1 MRLRGFAL
9 SVAALVALSTQA
21 HAQQAVADFY
31 RGKTITILFGGS
43 PGGGYD
49 VDARILARHIG
60 RFIPGNPSLVVQNIS
75 GARGLTSVNR
85 LYSTSPKDGTFM
97 GVVQRGLLTSPW
109 LNPTGVQFDVFKFNW
124 LFSTAAEP
132 GVAIVWKPPTK
143 LTIDDLRSREV
154 IIGGSGDSAIIPQV
168 FNYTTGTK
176 FKIIQGYPGTS
187 DLVLAMERGEI
198 QGIGYYS
205 WSNIP
210 SKNPTWLSEQKI
222 QVLLQTGDQRSPEL
236 PDVPTVSELATD
248 PGKRLVQDLWLSP
261 LEFARPYAMPP
272 ETPKD
277 RVAAIQ
283 AAFGEMLKNG
293 DFQEDAKKSGMV
305 VDPRSA
311 DQIRA
316 LLNRIAAMP
325 PSVIEDAKKAV
336 LE

>member
-272 ETPKD
+272 ETPKE

-283 AAFGEMLKNG
+283 AAFGEMLKNS

>member
-9 SVAALVALSTQA
+9 SVAAMVALATQA

-143 LTIDDLRSREV
+143 LSIDDLRSREV

-248 PGKRLVQDLWLSP
+248 PGKRFVQDLWLSP

-272 ETPKD
+272 ETPKE

-283 AAFGEMLKNG
+283 AAFGEMLKNS
-293 DFQEDAKKSGMV
+293 DFQEDAKRSGMV

-316 LLNRIAAMP
+316 LLNRIAGMP

>member
-1 MRLRGFAL
+1 MKPRILAFSG
-9 SVAALVALSTQA
+9 AAMMLLCLQA

-49 VDARILARHIG
+49 VDARVLARHIG

-85 LYSTSPKDGTFM
+85 LYSTSPKDGTVM

-109 LNPTGVQFDVFKFNW
+109 LNPTGIQFDVLKFNW

-132 GVAIVWKPPTK
+132 GVAIVWKPLQK
-143 LTIDDLRSREV
+143 YSVDDLRSKEI

-168 FNYTTGTK
+168 FNYTAGTK
-176 FKIIQGYPGTS
+176 FKIIQGYPGTA

-236 PDVPTVSELATD
+236 PDVPTVAELASD

-277 RVAAIQ
+277 RVAAVQ
-283 AAFGEMLKNG
+283 AAFDAMLKDN

-305 VDPRSA
+305 LDPRSA
-311 DQIRA
+311 EQIRA
-316 LLNRIAAMP
+316 LLNRVGQMP
-325 PSVIEDAKKAV
+325 ASVIDDARKAV
-336 LE
+336 SD

>member
-1 MRLRGFAL
+1 MKPRILAFSG
-9 SVAALVALSTQA
+9 AAMMLLCVQA

-49 VDARILARHIG
+49 VDARVLARHIG

-85 LYSTSPKDGTFM
+85 LYSTSPKDGTVM

-109 LNPTGVQFDVFKFNW
+109 LNPTGIQFDVLKFNW

-132 GVAIVWKPPTK
+132 GVAIVWKPLQK
-143 LTIDDLRSREV
+143 YSVDDLRSKEI

-168 FNYTTGTK
+168 FNYTAGTK
-176 FKIIQGYPGTS
+176 FKIIQGYPGTA

-236 PDVPTVSELATD
+236 PDVPTVAELASD

-277 RVAAIQ
+277 RVAAVQ
-283 AAFGEMLKNG
+283 AAFDAMLKDN

-305 VDPRSA
+305 LDPRSA
-311 DQIRA
+311 EQIRA
-316 LLNRIAAMP
+316 LLNRVGQMP
-325 PSVIEDAKKAV
+325 ASVIDDARKAV
-336 LE
+336 SD

>member
-9 SVAALVALSTQA
+9 SVAAMVALSTQA

-143 LTIDDLRSREV
+143 LTINDLRSKEV

-210 SKNPTWLSEQKI
+210 SKNPTWLREQKI

-236 PDVPTVSELATD
+236 PDVPTVAELATD

-272 ETPKD
+272 ETPKE
-277 RVAAIQ
+277 RVAAVQ
-283 AAFGEMLKNG
+283 AAFGEMLKNS

-305 VDPRSA
+305 IDPRSA

-316 LLNRIAAMP
+316 LLNRIAGMP

>member
-1 MRLRGFAL
+1 MRLSGFAL
-9 SVAALVALSTQA
+9 SVAAMVALSTQA

-143 LTIDDLRSREV
+143 LTINDLRSKEV

-236 PDVPTVSELATD
+236 PDVPTVAELATD

-272 ETPKD
+272 ETPKE
-277 RVAAIQ
+277 RVAAVQ
-283 AAFGEMLKNG
+283 AAFGEMLKNS

-316 LLNRIAAMP
+316 LLNRIAGMP

>member
-1 MRLRGFAL
+1 MRIAFCAL
-9 SVAALVALSTQA
+9 SIAAVVGLASDA
-21 HAQQAVADFY
+21 HAQQSVADFY

-49 VDARILARHIG
+49 VDARVLARHIG

-85 LYSTSPKDGTFM
+85 LYSTSPRDGTFM
-97 GVVQRGLLTSPW
+97 GIVQRGLLTSPW
-109 LNPTGVQFDVFKFNW
+109 LNPTGVQFDLFKFNW

-132 GVAIVWKPPTK
+132 GVAIVWKPATKPTVE
-143 LTIDDLRSREV
+143 DLRTKEI

-168 FNYTTGTK
+168 FNYTAGTR
-176 FKIIQGYPGTS
+176 FKIIQGYPGTA

-210 SKNPTWLSEQKI
+210 SKNPTWLSEHKI
-222 QVLLQTGDQRSPEL
+222 QVLLQTGDQRSSEL
-236 PDVPTVSELATD
+236 PEVPTVSELALD
-248 PGKRLVQDLWLSP
+248 AGKRLVQDLWLAP

-277 RVAAIQ
+277 RVAAIRT
-283 AAFGEMLKNG
+283 AFGEMLKSP
-293 DFQEDAKKSGMV
+293 DFQEDARKSGMV
-305 VDPRSA
+305 IDPRSA
-311 DQIRA
+311 EEIRA
-316 LLNRIAAMP
+316 LLDRIAAMP
-325 PSVIEDAKKAV
+325 SSVIEDAKKAV
-336 LE
+336 SD

>member
-1 MRLRGFAL
+1 
-9 SVAALVALSTQA
+9 
-21 HAQQAVADFY
+21 
-31 RGKTITILFGGS
+31 
-43 PGGGYD
+43 
-49 VDARILARHIG
+49 
-60 RFIPGNPSLVVQNIS
+60 
-75 GARGLTSVNR
+75 
-85 LYSTSPKDGTFM
+85 M

-143 LTIDDLRSREV
+143 LTINDLRSKEV

-236 PDVPTVSELATD
+236 PDVPTVAELATD

-272 ETPKD
+272 ETPKE
-277 RVAAIQ
+277 RVAAVQ
-283 AAFGEMLKNG
+283 AAFGEMLKNS

-305 VDPRSA
+305 IDPRSA

-316 LLNRIAAMP
+316 LLNRIAGMP

>member
-1 MRLRGFAL
+1 MKL
-9 SVAALVALSTQA
+9 AAYAFGLASIAALSTDV

-49 VDARILARHIG
+49 VDARVLARHIG

-85 LYSTSPKDGTFM
+85 LYSTSPKDGTYM

-109 LNPTGVQFDVFKFNW
+109 LNPTGVQFDLFKFNW

-132 GVAIVWKPPTK
+132 GVAIIWKPPSK
-143 LTIDDLRSREV
+143 LSIDDLRTRET

-168 FNYTTGTK
+168 LNYTTGTK
-176 FKIIQGYPGTS
+176 FKIIQGYPGTA

-205 WSNIP
+205 WSNIA

-222 QVLLQTGDQRSPEL
+222 QVVLQTGDHRSPQL
-236 PDVPTVSELATD
+236 PDVPTVTELATD
-248 PGKRLVQDLWLSP
+248 SGKRQVQDLWLSP

-277 RVAAIQ
+277 RVTAVR
-283 AAFGEMLKNG
+283 AAFDEMLKSK
-293 DFQEDAKKSGMV
+293 DFREDAQKSGMV
-305 VDPRSA
+305 VDPRSSE
-311 DQIRA
+311 QIAA
-316 LLNRIAAMP
+316 LLNRIAKMAP
-325 PSVIEDAKKAV
+325 AVIEEAKKAV
-336 LE
+336 ND

>member
-1 MRLRGFAL
+1 MKLRGFAF
-9 SVAALVALSTQA
+9 SVAAMVALSTQA

-143 LTIDDLRSREV
+143 LSIDDLRSREV

-168 FNYTTGTK
+168 FNYTAGTK

-272 ETPKD
+272 ETPKE
-277 RVAAIQ
+277 RVAAVQ
-283 AAFGEMLKNG
+283 AAFGEMLKNSE
-293 DFQEDAKKSGMV
+293 FQEDAKKSGMV

-316 LLNRIAAMP
+316 LLNRIAGMP

>member
-1 MRLRGFAL
+1 MRLRGFAF
-9 SVAALVALSTQA
+9 SVAAMVALSTQA

-109 LNPTGVQFDVFKFNW
+109 LNPTRVQFDVFKFNW

-143 LTIDDLRSREV
+143 LSIDDLRSREV

-168 FNYTTGTK
+168 FNYTAGTK

-272 ETPKD
+272 ETPKE
-277 RVAAIQ
+277 RVAAVQ
-283 AAFGEMLKNG
+283 AAFGEMLKNSE
-293 DFQEDAKKSGMV
+293 FQEDAKKSGMV

-316 LLNRIAAMP
+316 LLNRIAGMP
-325 PSVIEDAKKAV
+325 PAVIEDAKKAV

>member
-1 MRLRGFAL
+1 MGLRGFAL
-9 SVAALVALSTQA
+9 SVATLVALSTQA
-21 HAQQAVADFY
+21 HGQQAVADFY

-85 LYSTSPKDGTFM
+85 LYATSPKDGTFM

-168 FNYTTGTK
+168 FNYTTDTK

-272 ETPKD
+272 ETPKE
-277 RVAAIQ
+277 RVAAVQ
-283 AAFGEMLKNG
+283 AAFGEMLKNS

-305 VDPRSA
+305 VDPRSS

-316 LLNRIAAMP
+316 LLNRIAGMP

>member
-1 MRLRGFAL
+1 MKLRGFAF
-9 SVAALVALSTQA
+9 SVAAMVALSTQA

-143 LTIDDLRSREV
+143 LSIDDLRSREV

-168 FNYTTGTK
+168 FNYTAGTK

-272 ETPKD
+272 ETPKE
-277 RVAAIQ
+277 RVAAVQ
-283 AAFGEMLKNG
+283 AAFGEMLKNS

-316 LLNRIAAMP
+316 LLNRIAGMP

>member
-1 MRLRGFAL
+1 MMLL
-9 SVAALVALSTQA
+9 CVQA

-31 RGKTITILFGGS
+31 RGKTITIFFGGS

-49 VDARILARHIG
+49 VDARVLARHIG

-85 LYSTSPKDGTFM
+85 LYSTSPKDGTVM

-109 LNPTGVQFDVFKFNW
+109 LNPTGIQFDVLKFNW

-132 GVAIVWKPPTK
+132 GVAIVWKPLQK
-143 LTIDDLRSREV
+143 YSVDDLRSKEI

-168 FNYTTGTK
+168 FNYTAGTK
-176 FKIIQGYPGTS
+176 FKIIQGYPGTA

-236 PDVPTVSELATD
+236 PDVPTVAELASD

-277 RVAAIQ
+277 RVAAVQ
-283 AAFGEMLKNG
+283 AAFDAMLKDN

-305 VDPRSA
+305 LDPRSA
-311 DQIRA
+311 EQIRA
-316 LLNRIAAMP
+316 LLNRVGQMP
-325 PSVIEDAKKAV
+325 ASVIDDARKAV
-336 LE
+336 SD

>member
-1 MRLRGFAL
+1 M
-9 SVAALVALSTQA
+9 
-21 HAQQAVADFY
+21 
-31 RGKTITILFGGS
+31 
-43 PGGGYD
+43 
-49 VDARILARHIG
+49 LARHIG

-85 LYSTSPKDGTFM
+85 LYSTSPKDGTVM

-109 LNPTGVQFDVFKFNW
+109 LNPTGIQFDVLKFNW

-132 GVAIVWKPPTK
+132 GVAIVWKPLQK
-143 LTIDDLRSREV
+143 YSVDDLRSKEI

-168 FNYTTGTK
+168 FNYTAGTK
-176 FKIIQGYPGTS
+176 FKIIQGYPGTA

-236 PDVPTVSELATD
+236 PDVPTVAELASD

-277 RVAAIQ
+277 RVAAVQ
-283 AAFGEMLKNG
+283 AAFDAMLKDN

-305 VDPRSA
+305 LDPRSA
-311 DQIRA
+311 EQIRA
-316 LLNRIAAMP
+316 LLNRVGQMP
-325 PSVIEDAKKAV
+325 ASVIDDARKAV
-336 LE
+336 SD

>member
-272 ETPKD
+272 ETPKE

-283 AAFGEMLKNG
+283 AAFGEMLKNS

-325 PSVIEDAKKAV
+325 LSVIEDAKKAV

>member
-1 MRLRGFAL
+1 MKLRGFAF
-9 SVAALVALSTQA
+9 SVAAMVALSTQA

-143 LTIDDLRSREV
+143 LSIDDLRSREV

-168 FNYTTGTK
+168 FNYTAGTK

-272 ETPKD
+272 ETPKE
-277 RVAAIQ
+277 RVAAVQ
-283 AAFGEMLKNG
+283 AAFGEMLKNSE
-293 DFQEDAKKSGMV
+293 FQEDAKKSGMV

-316 LLNRIAAMP
+316 LLNRIAGMP
-325 PSVIEDAKKAV
+325 PAVIEDAKKAV